1 MCHSAHEG
9 PRDHPYHVVDLIVIQ
24 GKCCY
29 AMPAPNGSI
38 RDRCVSTRSSNFGAD
53 KSVTVPA
60 RASRIRAK
68 SDMIDG

>member
-38 RDRCVSTRSSNFGAD
+38 R
-53 KSVTVPA
+53 
-60 RASRIRAK
+60 AK
-68 SDMIDG
+68 SALVKTMEISEKE